1 MPHPCGTPRL
11 PRLAAAAA
19 ALTLSA
25 SLVAGCSSPARKPA
39 PGGGGAAATGTRSQD
54 PARIA
59 ADISS
64 LVAARAK
71 GKTPVNTI
79 VLGNIAVVGLGS
91 PARADTGAVPD
102 RTPAPAPAPEVTT
115 PPGVAPR
122 PGAQGGVAPPSTRPA
137 GPTQGSTYT
146 PKAGTTGVLS
156 GSVTAEVRRRY
167 PFLKRVYSTND
178 TVLVTRIASLAR
190 DLRNGVPLDRRID
203 EAAWVVRSVAAPAAN
218 APAAP
223 GPRS

>member
-1 MPHPCGTPRL
+1 MPYPRATSK
-11 PRLAAAAA
+11 LAAAAA

-39 PGGGGAAATGTRSQD
+39 PGGRGAAATGTRSQD

-64 LVAARAK
+64 LVAARNRQRN
-71 GKTPVNTI
+71 TPVNTI
-79 VLGNIAVVGLGS
+79 VVGNIAVVGLGS
-91 PARADTGAVPD
+91 PARTDTRAVPD
-102 RTPAPAPAPEVTT
+102 RTPAPAPSPEVTT

-122 PGAQGGVAPPSTRPA
+122 PGAQGGTAPPSTRPA
-137 GPTQGSTYT
+137 GPTGGSTYT
-146 PKAGTTGVLS
+146 PKTGSTGVLS

-167 PFLKRVYSTND
+167 PFLKRVYSTTD
-178 TVLVTRIASLAR
+178 SVLVTRIASVAR
-190 DLRNGVPLDRRID
+190 DLRNGVPIDRRID
-203 EAAWVVRSVAAPAAN
+203 EVAAVIRSVT

-223 GPRS
+223 APAAPAPRS